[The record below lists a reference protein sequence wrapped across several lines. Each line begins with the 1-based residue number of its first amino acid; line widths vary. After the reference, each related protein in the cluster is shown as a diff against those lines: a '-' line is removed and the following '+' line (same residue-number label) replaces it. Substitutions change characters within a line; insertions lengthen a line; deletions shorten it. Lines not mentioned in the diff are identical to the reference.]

1 MLFILARHHQMVLD
15 EYTHATAYAGREV
28 SAVRELNS
36 KLVDSKDDPR
46 STFIEKNHNLFLSF
60 SKTKIYRSHFRVFTT
75 THSLMRGAA
84 LASAFLSGHTDAS
97 LLWGDFF

>member
-15 EYTHATAYAGREV
+15 EYTHATAYTGREV

-46 STFIEKNHNLFLSF
+46 STFSKEKKHQLTS
-60 SKTKIYRSHFRVFTT
+60 
-75 THSLMRGAA
+75 
-84 LASAFLSGHTDAS
+84 
-97 LLWGDFF
+97 